1 MFRFGDITFSVLHDT
16 GDSTTAQE
24 DEEKVMM
31 SPAVTS
37 IKEMGYSEDKIK
49 AAINKIKSRLPRG
62 KAAFIN
68 IKFDKENFHQ

>member
-16 GDSTTAQE
+16 ENSTTVQE

-62 KAAFIN
+62 KGALIN
-68 IKFDKENFHQ
+68 MIFD